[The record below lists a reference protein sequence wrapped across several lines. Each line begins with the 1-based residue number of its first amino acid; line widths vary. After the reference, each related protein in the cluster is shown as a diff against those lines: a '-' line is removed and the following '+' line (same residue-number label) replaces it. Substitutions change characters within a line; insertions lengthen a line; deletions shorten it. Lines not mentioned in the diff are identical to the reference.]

1 MKFPTLWYLIRW
13 IDDRGTERRTT
24 VEARYPRLVGSELQT
39 FIDPSGRITAV
50 EFGIVS
56 A

>member
-13 IDDRGTERRTT
+13 IDDHGAERRTT
-24 VEARYPRLVGSELQT
+24 VEAPYPRLRLSELET
-39 FIDPSGRITAV
+39 FIDPTARITAV
-50 EFGIVS
+50 ESGIVS